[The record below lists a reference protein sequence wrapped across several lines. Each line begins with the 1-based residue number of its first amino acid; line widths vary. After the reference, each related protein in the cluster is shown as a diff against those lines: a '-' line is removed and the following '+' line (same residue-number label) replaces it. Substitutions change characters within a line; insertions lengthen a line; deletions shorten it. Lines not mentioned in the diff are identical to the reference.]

1 MSRREKEQS
10 IVAETVEEVLE
21 SAVPRLREEMVG
33 RILQELRVLEQSHA
47 DSPAELLST
56 ASAAI
61 QESSS
66 QADILRRFL
75 EGSARFAGRAALF
88 VIKGGAGSGWQAMGF
103 ENNDQIRNL
112 TVSAGSGLLGA
123 VFQRREPISGPCG
136 DLDPGFAGTMGMPV
150 NGVCTLLPLV
160 VREKVAAVL
169 YADAGTASGPAVDG
183 AALAILARFT
193 SIWLELTALRK
204 ASGGAVAEEP
214 VAAPTPAPAAEAPPS
229 RPAEPESP
237 EEEFQ
242 RKAKRFAKLLVDEI
256 KLYNPAK
263 VAEGRQSRDIY
274 GALREDIEKSRA
286 TYDKRYGESPDTAA
300 YFSQELIRILADNDV
315 TLMGDSFPG

>member
-10 IVAETVEEVLE
+10 IVAETVEEVLD
-21 SAVPRLREEMVG
+21 SAIPRVREEIVG
-33 RILQELRVLEQSHA
+33 RILQELQALEPA
-47 DSPAELLST
+47 PGDSPAELLS
-56 ASAAI
+56 AAAAAI
-61 QESSS
+61 QESTS

-75 EGSARFAGRAALF
+75 EGSARFTGRAALF
-88 VIKGGAGSGWQAMGF
+88 IIKSGAGNGWQATGF

-112 TVSAGSGLLGA
+112 NLSAGSGLLGA
-123 VFQRREPISGPCG
+123 AIQRREPVSGPCG
-136 DLDPGFAGTMGMPV
+136 DLDPGFAGMMGMPV
-150 NGVCTLLPLV
+150 NGICTLLPLL
-160 VREKVAAVL
+160 VRDKVAAVI
-169 YADAGTASGPAVDG
+169 YADAGIAPGPEVNG

-204 ASGGAVAEEP
+204 SGAGAAAEEP
-214 VAAPTPAPAAEAPPS
+214 ASTPAPAMAAEAPPGV
-229 RPAEPESP
+229 PAEPETP